1 MIVNGVAYARLS
13 SISLP
18 APGSP
23 SCGRVIGQ
31 SPGWTARIVKYIANR
46 PAKNISSL
54 ESQTMVPTL
63 TMFGRVSECTLLD
76 SNVGAAAVEVT
87 DALCPARADHS
98 RRGRGV
104 FRFGI
109 DRRAMVVTTR
119 IRSVS

>member
-1 MIVNGVAYARLS
+1 MTVKGSAYPTLILIAS
-13 SISLP
+13 P
-18 APGSP
+18 ACSP
-23 SCGRVIGQ
+23 VTIFIGQ
-31 SPGWTARIVKYIANR
+31 LPGCTARIVKYMANR

-87 DALCPARADHS
+87 HALCPARAGHL

-104 FRFGI
+104 FG
-109 DRRAMVVTTR
+109 
-119 IRSVS
+119 